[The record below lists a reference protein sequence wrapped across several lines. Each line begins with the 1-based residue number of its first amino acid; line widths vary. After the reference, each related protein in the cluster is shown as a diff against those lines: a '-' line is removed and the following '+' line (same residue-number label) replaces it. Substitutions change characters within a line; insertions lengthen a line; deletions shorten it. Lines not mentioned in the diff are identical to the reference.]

1 MKSTWAAET
10 EGIVPYPNSP
20 GGGRAMTDDVLSRP
34 KSLWKEN
41 PELILLL
48 FGLFDDIGIL
58 DFRGR
63 ELLWTVEG
71 EPITPD
77 LLRRACCKLLQL
89 NNFFSNQTKVSSVIR
104 NILYYS
110 E

>member
-1 MKSTWAAET
+1 MKSTCAAET
-10 EGIVPYPNSP
+10 EGVAPYPNSP
-20 GGGRAMTDDVLSRP
+20 GGGRAMTDEEVLSRP

-63 ELLWTVEG
+63 ELL
-71 EPITPD
+71 
-77 LLRRACCKLLQL
+77 
-89 NNFFSNQTKVSSVIR
+89 
-104 NILYYS
+104 
-110 E
+110 